1 MDVPPRMLSGPDR
14 SAERVVRPR
23 RALRAGVTQ
32 VVAAALGLVL
42 GLTLPAID
50 GGYRVTADRAV
61 DVLKVA
67 GLGVLSVAT
76 LFFSLLFLVVQWA
89 AGNFSHRLVLF
100 RSDPSVWRVFALVV
114 GVLVFSVTATL
125 AIGSDRTTSVAV
137 PVTALVLSAGALVLV
152 RRLLLNALRSI
163 QLAHV
168 LTDVRDRGR
177 AVLRAMYPPTGG
189 AGGAGRDGA
198 EGGTDGGTAD
208 GADEG
213 SEAGRL
219 PVVTSTVTWTAG
231 SALVAQVDVSRL
243 VRTAARAEAV
253 VVLKVPVG
261 APVYPGDVVA
271 EVRGGRAPGA
281 EVLRAV
287 VPGVERV
294 FHQDPALA
302 FRLLSDIGLRA
313 LSPAVNDPATAVQ
326 VLDAVEDL
334 FRLIA
339 DADLGARS
347 IADESGAV
355 RVVLCQP
362 AWEELLRVGFDD
374 LCRAASEAPMV
385 LARAHEL
392 LDHVK
397 AVAREERLASLDER
411 LAWVEQEF
419 SGRHPAFLWGAG
431 DR

>member
-1 MDVPPRMLSGPDR
+1 MDVPPRMLFGPDR

-23 RALRAGVTQ
+23 RALRAGVAQ

-50 GGYRVTADRAV
+50 GGYRVTADRTV

-67 GLGVLSVAT
+67 GVGVLSVAT

-125 AIGSDRTTSVAV
+125 AVGSERTTSVAV

-168 LTDVRDRGR
+168 LTDVRERGR
-177 AVLRAMYPPTGG
+177 AVLRAIYPPTGG
-189 AGGAGRDGA
+189 GAGSGERDGA
-198 EGGTDGGTAD
+198 A
-208 GADEG
+208 
-213 SEAGRL
+213 AGRL
-219 PVVTSTVTWTAG
+219 PAVTSTVAWTAG
-231 SALVAQVDVSRL
+231 SALVAQVDVLRL

-253 VVLKVPVG
+253 VVLTVPVG

-271 EVRGGRAPGA
+271 EVRGGRAPEA

-287 VPGVERV
+287 VPGTERA
-294 FHQDPALA
+294 FHQDPGLA

-334 FRLIA
+334 LRLIA

-355 RVVLCQP
+355 RVVMSLP
-362 AWEELLRVGFDD
+362 SWEELLRVGFDE
-374 LCRAASEAPMV
+374 LCRAASDAPMV
-385 LARAHEL
+385 LERAHEL
-392 LDHVK
+392 LVRVK

>member
-1 MDVPPRMLSGPDR
+1 MDVPPRMLFGPDR

-67 GLGVLSVAT
+67 GVGVLSVAT

-125 AIGSDRTTSVAV
+125 AVGSERTTSVAV
-137 PVTALVLSAGALVLV
+137 PVTALVSSAGALVLV

-168 LTDVRDRGR
+168 LTDVRERGR
-177 AVLRAMYPPTGG
+177 AVLRAVYPPTGG
-189 AGGAGRDGA
+189 AGGGERDGA
-198 EGGTDGGTAD
+198 A
-208 GADEG
+208 
-213 SEAGRL
+213 AGRL
-219 PVVTSTVTWTAG
+219 PAGRLPAVTSTVAWTAG
-231 SALVAQVDVSRL
+231 SALVAQVDVVRL

-253 VVLKVPVG
+253 VVLTVPVG

-271 EVRGGRAPGA
+271 EVRGGRAAEA

-287 VPGVERV
+287 VPGTERV
-294 FHQDPALA
+294 FHQDPGLA

-334 FRLIA
+334 LRLIA
-339 DADLGARS
+339 HADLGARS

-355 RVVLCQP
+355 RVVMSLP
-362 AWEELLRVGFDD
+362 TWEELLRVGFDE
-374 LCRAASEAPMV
+374 LCRAASDAPMV

-392 LDHVK
+392 LVRVK
-397 AVAREERLASLDER
+397 AVARAERLASLDER

-419 SGRHPAFLWGAG
+419 SARHPAFLWAAG